1 MVFRLSALRSAMG
14 RRSVPDDAEEIVE
27 GVEDGLDAPAT
38 SADIDGLQ
46 TDLAELKAW
55 LARQMLITL
64 CILILIVTIAVAAS
78 KAIP

>member
-1 MVFRLSALRSAMG
+1 MAFRLGALRSAMG
-14 RRSVPDDAEEIVE
+14 RRSVLDDAEEIVE
-27 GVEDGLDAPAT
+27 GAEDGLDDAAT
-38 SADIDGLQ
+38 NADIDGPQ